1 MSTITTKKAIKLIIK
16 NKEDW
21 SPAEVIYAKMVK
33 KSLKDDQF

>member
-1 MSTITTKKAIKLIIK
+1 MRTTSTKKAIKRLIK

-21 SPAEVIYAKMVK
+21 SPAEVAYAKMVK